1 MTPDK
6 SALALPV
13 EPTDGPAGR
22 PIPRD
27 PDALL
32 YTSEAAFLT
41 ALSPRTLE
49 ALRVRGGGPKYFS
62 LCRGRRA
69 IRYRRSDVTEWIE
82 AHRRKSTSDPGPT
95 GEAAPDAAAPAKG

>member
-1 MTPDK
+1 MQTDTTTDAMPAVPEDK
-6 SALALPV
+6 
-13 EPTDGPAGR
+13 PAGR
-22 PIPRD
+22 PIPLD

-82 AHRRKSTSDPGPT
+82 AHRRKSTSDPG
-95 GEAAPDAAAPAKG
+95 ADSAPVPAEG